1 MDVFGRTPH
10 QGKRHD
16 WSCPGGAPYGSKR
29 ETPCSEKAECICRRP
44 HLRTSSD
51 HHPQPPCPFST
62 MRSAGHSRIRELSDV
77 LESAGDEISTSV
89 VIISARRV
97 DVEIQKQ
104 IDVPIQTIFQK
115 YKLTD

>member
-1 MDVFGRTPH
+1 
-10 QGKRHD
+10 
-16 WSCPGGAPYGSKR
+16 
-29 ETPCSEKAECICRRP
+29 
-44 HLRTSSD
+44 
-51 HHPQPPCPFST
+51 